1 MKVATL
7 ATGSFRTCKGGLRQI
22 GEVARFDVRQQLRD
36 PLTTL
41 YALVF
46 GLLAF
51 GHTASDVVELV
62 NARGVVPKTAPWALA
77 LAFGGLAAF
86 GQVIT
91 TMISATAV
99 LRDEALRVRD
109 LVATSGLGL
118 RPWFAGH
125 VVAALTVMVV
135 VYAAIPIGA
144 ALGMLAVPVSGAS
157 RLATVYAVGHAFAII
172 TLPTMVVVALLLT
185 SVGVFTRRVMGVLI
199 AALAL
204 VALWQLALSLEQH
217 TATRTIGALLDPFA
231 NAPVLAQTRQWSTT
245 DRMTRPVALDGVLLW
260 NRVLWLLTALAVAG
274 VSGWRVS
281 WRAAGHQA
289 AQAAAPVSWWPWR
302 WRLNRPTHALAPAP
316 TFPHTTTPL
325 AALCRFTARWILQ
338 DPAWKAVAALAVGN
352 VLFNALLA
360 PPPLEAGVALTSA
373 QLLLVQQ
380 HARLFVILL
389 ATVYAGEVIWRE
401 RDLRVSDLAATVPVS
416 RATAVL
422 GRLGGLLAAQSLLA
436 LLLAL
441 VGLAVAWPAISAAP
455 GARGGQSALATWA
468 AWSLFV
474 VWLPFLQLTVLSAA
488 AHAVV
493 NHKVAAHL
501 MLITGWVLAIV
512 VDTRLTVPWW
522 VRFAEPALMQLADG
536 SAAARVPWG
545 LLAQRGAY
553 WSVVS
558 AALVGVI
565 AWRWPRLISR

>member
-1 MKVATL
+1 V
-7 ATGSFRTCKGGLRQI
+7 TGSCRTCKGGLRQI
-22 GEVARFDVRQQLRD
+22 VAVARFDVRQQLRD

-41 YALVF
+41 YGLVF

-62 NARGVVPKTAPWALA
+62 TARGGVPKTAPWALA

-99 LRDEALRVRD
+99 LRDEALRARD
-109 LVATSGLGL
+109 LVATSGLGP

-125 VVAALTVMVV
+125 VVAALTVMVL
-135 VYAAIPIGA
+135 VYGAMPIGA
-144 ALGMLAVPVSGAS
+144 ALGTLTVPASGAS
-157 RLATVYAVGHAFAII
+157 RLATMYALGHAFAVI

-185 SVGVFTRRVMGVLI
+185 SVGVHTRRVMGVLI

-231 NAPVLAQTRQWSTT
+231 NAPVLAQTRGWSTT
-245 DRMTRPVALDGVLLW
+245 DRITRTVALDGLLLW
-260 NRVLWLLTALAVAG
+260 NRALWMLIALAVAG

-281 WRAAGHQA
+281 WSATWRV
-289 AQAAAPVSWWPWR
+289 AAPASWWPS
-302 WRLNRPTHALAPAP
+302 RLRRHRPIRARTLPRTALR
-316 TFPHTTTPL
+316 TTTPL
-325 AALCRFTARWILQ
+325 AALWRFTARWILQ

-352 VLFNALLA
+352 VLFNALVA
-360 PPPLEAGVALTSA
+360 GPTLEVGVVATSA
-373 QLLLVQQ
+373 RLLLVQQ
-380 HARLFVILL
+380 HARLFLILL

-401 RDLRVSDLAATVPVS
+401 RDLRVSDLAATMPVA

-441 VGLAVAWPAISAAP
+441 VGLTVAWPAISAAP
-455 GARGGQSALATWA
+455 GALGEGGLATWV

-501 MLITGWVLAIV
+501 MLITGWVLAVV
-512 VDTRLTVPWW
+512 VDSQTTVPWW
-522 VRFAEPALMQLADG
+522 VRFAEPALLAPDG
-536 SAAARVPWG
+536 RAAAHVPWA

-553 WSVVS
+553 WSAVS

-565 AWRWPRLISR
+565 AWRWPRLTSR